1 MMKSTRIFL
10 LLLALALSA
19 CSGKATP
26 APALSGAESYISP
39 SLDTTYEGALSAR
52 NQLAIGTLEL
62 NGAPNAITPGQAETL
77 LPLWQALLSTQKSGA
92 AAQAEVNAL
101 LEQIESGMTTE
112 QLAAISAMQ
121 LTQNDLQAWAAANG
135 ITLGSGS
142 GQPGQ
147 GMGQALSPEERA
159 ARQAQEGRTP
169 GENSGGA
176 STALL
181 SAVIAYL
188 ESLAP

>member
-1 MMKSTRIFL
+1 MKSAHIFM

-19 CSGKATP
+19 CNGKATP
-26 APALSGAESYISP
+26 VPALSGADSYVSP
-39 SLDTTYEGALSAR
+39 ALDTTYKEALSAR
-52 NQLAIGTLEL
+52 SQLTLGTLEL
-62 NGAPNAITPGQAETL
+62 DGTPNAVTPEQAEAL
-77 LPLWQALLSTQKSGA
+77 LPLWQALLSTQKSGV
-92 AAQAEVNAL
+92 AAQVEVNAL
-101 LEQIESGMTTE
+101 LEQIESGMTSE
-112 QLAAISAMQ
+112 QLVAIKAMQ
-121 LTQNDLQAWAAANG
+121 LTQTDLQAWATTSG
-135 ITLGSGS
+135 ITLGSGT

-159 ARQAQEGRTP
+159 ARQAQEARTP

>member
-1 MMKSTRIFL
+1 MKFARIFL

-26 APALSGAESYISP
+26 EPALSGAESYVSP

-52 NQLAIGTLEL
+52 NQLTLGALGLDGT
-62 NGAPNAITPGQAETL
+62 PNAVTPEQAETL
-77 LPLWQALLSTQKSGA
+77 LPLWQALLSAQKSGA

-101 LEQIESGMTTE
+101 LEQIESGMTSD
-112 QLAAISAMQ
+112 QLAAINAMQ
-121 LTQNDLQAWAAANG
+121 LTQTELQAWAAANG
-135 ITLGSGS
+135 ITLSSGS

-188 ESLAP
+188 ESLTP

>member
-1 MMKSTRIFL
+1 MKKNLSILL

-19 CSGKATP
+19 CSGKTTP
-26 APALSGAESYISP
+26 APAITVAESYLSP
-39 SLDTTYEGALSAR
+39 NLDTGYEEALSAR
-52 NQLAIGTLEL
+52 NQLALGTLEL
-62 NGAPNAITPGQAETL
+62 NGTPHSITVEQAGIL

-101 LEQIESGMTTE
+101 LEQIESSMTGD
-112 QLAAISAMQ
+112 QLAAIKAMQ
-121 LTQNDLQAWAAANG
+121 LNQTDLRDWASANG
-135 ITLGSGS
+135 ITLGGGS

-147 GMGQALSPEERA
+147 GQGLSTEERA

-169 GENSGGA
+169 GGNSNGA
-176 STALL
+176 STALV
-181 SAVIAYL
+181 SAVITYL